1 MSGCWVDGV
10 WVCVEGMWVGEGGE
24 LYWDESSEG
33 GRDESRRGSSERGQ
47 VGVRERGDEWRVS
60 CREWEK
66 VHDSADMRGRE
77 RMRST
82 GILGTQ
88 TGVTNARGREDE

>member
-1 MSGCWVDGV
+1 MGKGLVGLY
-10 WVCVEGMWVGEGGE
+10 EGGGGE

-33 GRDESRRGSSERGQ
+33 GRGEARRGSSERGQ

-60 CREWEK
+60 CIEWEK
-66 VHDSADMRGRE
+66 VHSMVCEGMRGRE

-88 TGVTNARGREDE
+88 TGVTSARGREGE

>member
-1 MSGCWVDGV
+1 MLDGR
-10 WVCVEGMWVGEGGE
+10 WLLEGMWVGEGGE

-66 VHDSADMRGRE
+66 VHTMVCGYEGSRADEEYGYIGDPNGCDECKRE
-77 RMRST
+77 R
-82 GILGTQ
+82 G
-88 TGVTNARGREDE
+88 